1 MKGAAAIT
9 SLRRKLV
16 SHLMH
21 LETWLAAFHEQV
33 ALRRTLPSPVPK
45 EIRPCFQEKSE
56 QQSSNHNN
64 NRNNNSNHNNNN
76 STTNSN
82 HNNSS
87 TTNSNHN
94 NNNSTNNSNHNNP
107 IVQGRTV
114 ACELAKRTVRILG

>member
-9 SLRRKLV
+9 SLRPKLA

-21 LETWLAAFHEQV
+21 LETWLAAFHAQV
-33 ALRRTLPSPVPK
+33 ALRRTLPCPVPK

-64 NRNNNSNHNNNN
+64 NSNNNSNHNNN
-76 STTNSN
+76 STNNSN
-82 HNNSS
+82 HTNNS
-87 TTNSNHN
+87 N
-94 NNNSTNNSNHNNP
+94 NNSNHNNP